1 MECANTTAV
10 QFVDALGA
18 LCGCSTCVAA
28 VSETWRA
35 REKFP
40 AWSSQAGRQ
49 SGAEGRTTG
58 MYVNDPVADMLTRI
72 RNANT
77 VYHETVDMPMS
88 RMRLEMARILK
99 DEGYIRNYKTISDTK
114 MPVPTLRITMSYS
127 SAKERVIQG
136 LRRVSKPGRRIYVQ
150 KDELPKVMGGLGIAM
165 ISTSSGLMTDAE
177 ARKRG
182 LGGEV
187 VCFVW

>member
-1 MECANTTAV
+1 
-10 QFVDALGA
+10 
-18 LCGCSTCVAA
+18 
-28 VSETWRA
+28 
-35 REKFP
+35 
-40 AWSSQAGRQ
+40 
-49 SGAEGRTTG
+49 

-99 DEGYIRNYKTISDTK
+99 DEGYIRNYKTVSDAK
-114 MPVPTLRITMSYS
+114 MPVPTLRTTMSYS

-165 ISTSSGLMTDAE
+165 ISTSSGLMTDTE
-177 ARKRG
+177 ARQRG

-187 VCFVW
+187 VCFIW

>member
-1 MECANTTAV
+1 
-10 QFVDALGA
+10 
-18 LCGCSTCVAA
+18 
-28 VSETWRA
+28 
-35 REKFP
+35 
-40 AWSSQAGRQ
+40 
-49 SGAEGRTTG
+49 
-58 MYVNDPVADMLTRI
+58 
-72 RNANT
+72 
-77 VYHETVDMPMS
+77 MS

-99 DEGYIRNYKTISDTK
+99 DEGYIRNYKTVSDAK

-187 VCFVW
+187 VCFIW